1 MDVAFIA
8 RRTSMFLLLVVALR
22 VATAAD
28 IDDKAKKVVSVLM
41 PEKIQSAMHGLD
53 KLATQTLKTS
63 GVPGLAIAV
72 VYDDRIIYSKGFG
85 VRKVGATD
93 AVDADTVFQMA
104 SVSKPIASTVLA
116 ALVDKGTIH
125 WDDLVIDRDPEFAL
139 SDPCVTKMLT
149 LRDLLCHRSGLPDH
163 AGDLLEDLGYDRP
176 EILHRLRYLNLGNRF
191 RAQFA
196 YTNFGFSEAAFAA
209 ARAAG
214 KPWDELAA
222 ETLYQPL
229 EMNSTSSRYEDYE
242 SAKNRAF
249 LHARSDGKW
258 TAKNIRNADAQ
269 SPAGGVS
276 SNVKDVAKWIRLQL
290 NDGIFNGKQLIAAE
304 ALGETHRPQ
313 IVSHPPAN
321 PASDRASFYG
331 LGWNVNYDTH
341 GRVRLNHSGGFELGA
356 ATVVQ
361 LIPSEHLGIVVLT
374 NASPIGVP
382 ETIASTFC
390 DLALDGKTERNWAET
405 YKRGFEEMSKPL
417 YGTAVDYHKPPEQ
430 PSPPLANTA
439 YVGTYK
445 NDYFGPIAITETD
458 QSLSLCLGPK
468 QAPMPLQHFDGNVF
482 FYQPVGEMSGGLS
495 GVTFTI
501 GPAGKATKVVI
512 EDLDVHGEGTFARFQ
527 AKK

>member
-1 MDVAFIA
+1 
-8 RRTSMFLLLVVALR
+8 
-22 VATAAD
+22 
-28 IDDKAKKVVSVLM
+28 
-41 PEKIQSAMHGLD
+41 
-53 KLATQTLKTS
+53 
-63 GVPGLAIAV
+63 
-72 VYDDRIIYSKGFG
+72 
-85 VRKVGATD
+85 
-93 AVDADTVFQMA
+93 
-104 SVSKPIASTVLA
+104 
-116 ALVDKGTIH
+116 
-125 WDDLVIDRDPEFAL
+125 
-139 SDPCVTKMLT
+139 MLT

-222 ETLYQPL
+222 EMLYQPL

-249 LHARSDGKW
+249 LHAAA
-258 TAKNIRNADAQ
+258 TASGSPKISAMPMPK

-313 IVSHPPAN
+313 IISHPPAN

-356 ATVVQ
+356 ATVVH

-417 YGTAVDYHKPPEQ
+417 YGTAVDYHKPPEK

-445 NDYFGPIAITETD
+445 NDYFGQIAITRNR
-458 QSLSLCLGPK
+458 SIVVALSGPK
-468 QAPMPLQHFDGNVF
+468 ANSDAVAAL
-482 FYQPVGEMSGGLS
+482 
-495 GVTFTI
+495 
-501 GPAGKATKVVI
+501 
-512 EDLDVHGEGTFARFQ
+512 
-527 AKK
+527 